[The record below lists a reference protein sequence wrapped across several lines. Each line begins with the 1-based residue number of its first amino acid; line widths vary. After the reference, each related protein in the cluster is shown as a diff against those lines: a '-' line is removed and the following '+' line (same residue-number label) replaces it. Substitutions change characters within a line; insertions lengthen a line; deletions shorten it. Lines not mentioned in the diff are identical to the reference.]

1 MGDDNERL
9 ARIETIFGKAMKE
22 ARGPEVKID
31 EGVTVDAHVDHVRIL
46 VGGHLNVLFKIN
58 ANGLIRGPILGF
70 HDTTE
75 LGSINDD
82 AVELNIAWTI
92 RNELSDQMRP
102 RAGTQFGNPASLSR

>member
-9 ARIETIFGKAMKE
+9 ARIETIFRKAVKE
-22 ARGPEVKID
+22 ARGPEGKID
-31 EGVTVDAHVDHVRIL
+31 EGVTVDARADHVRVL
-46 VGGHLNVLFKIN
+46 VGGHLKVLFKIN
-58 ANGLIRGPILGF
+58 ASGLIRGPILGL

-82 AVELNIAWTI
+82 GVELNIAWTI

-102 RAGTQFGNPASLSR
+102 RAETQFGNPASLSR